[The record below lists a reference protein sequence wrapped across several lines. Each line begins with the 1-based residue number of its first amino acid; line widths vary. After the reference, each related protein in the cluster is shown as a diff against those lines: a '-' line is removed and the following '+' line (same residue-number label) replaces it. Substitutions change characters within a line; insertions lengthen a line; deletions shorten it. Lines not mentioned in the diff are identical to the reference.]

1 MTSNSLVFLASFI
14 QSRATIIH
22 NLFIAR
28 LLLLA
33 PNVYIDCQ

>member
-14 QSRATIIH
+14 QSEATIIR

-33 PNVYIDCQ
+33 PNVYIDC